1 MSDITESATSS
12 QNRNKA
18 ATWKIWVKTGRPFTL
33 TATLSPL
40 LVGTAV
46 AVYEGV
52 FRPAPFLLALLAA
65 LFLQIGA
72 NYFNEYF
79 DYRYG
84 LDSPESL
91 GASTVIF
98 RHEMTAAQVL
108 GGGIAS
114 FAIATLLGLL
124 LIYLAGPAV

>member
-40 LVGTAV
+40 FVGTAV
-46 AVYEGV
+46 AAYEGV
-52 FRPAPFLLALLAA
+52 FRPVNFLLALLAA
-65 LFLQIGA
+65 LFLQIGT

-84 LDSPESL
+84 LDSLDSL
-91 GASTVIF
+91 GASTVLF
-98 RHEMTAAQVL
+98 REEMSARQV
-108 GGGIAS
+108 
-114 FAIATLLGLL
+114 FAGGLL
-124 LIYLAGPAV
+124 C